1 MLYLVLH
8 LTTFD
13 PSNVP
18 PPTLIIMNI
27 YIYQVP
33 RAALHNLSS
42 NIAPFT
48 LKTIL
53 YARENLEFN
62 NNQIVYNGRLKYIK
76 ETNRFEEKNKISN
89 SNFHLI
95 SVLCYINITIILFF
109 QHVYEC
115 DKCLNCFVTYM

>member
-1 MLYLVLH
+1 MQLGPLKKRLRKMVEGEKFKPVLEEF
-8 LTTFD
+8 L
-13 PSNVP
+13 
-18 PPTLIIMNI
+18 
-27 YIYQVP
+27 
-33 RAALHNLSS
+33 
-42 NIAPFT
+42 
-48 LKTIL
+48 
-53 YARENLEFN
+53 ENLEFN